1 MPPEMEIQYGR
12 PLMLLPGAFCSKRN
26 MALLAEISAYLL
38 HALGLAHMEGA
49 AQGAVAAVNAVPGLF
64 FQLGVMA
71 FG

>member
-1 MPPEMEIQYGR
+1 
-12 PLMLLPGAFCSKRN
+12 

-38 HALGLAHMEGA
+38 HALGLAHMKGA

-71 FG
+71 FS